1 MKCNFKIKGLDCANC
16 AAELE
21 RAIQKVDG
29 VDTATINFMGEKMVL
44 EINEDDKE
52 DVMKN
57 WEIDRTFE
65 PEDVMKKVKKV
76 IKKEE
81 PDVTLEEI

>member
-1 MKCNFKIKGLDCANC
+1 MKYNFKIKGLDCANC

-29 VDTATINFMGEKMVL
+29 IENATINFMAEKMIL
-44 EINEDDKE
+44 EIAEDSKE
-52 DVMKN
+52 EIMKN
-57 WEIDRTFE
+57 
-65 PEDVMKKVKKV
+65 VKKI

-81 PDVTLEEI
+81 PDVVIEEV

>member
-1 MKCNFKIKGLDCANC
+1 MKYNFKIKGLDCANC

-21 RAIQKVDG
+21 RAIQKINGIDN
-29 VDTATINFMGEKMVL
+29 ATINFMTEKMIL
-44 EINEDDKE
+44 EMNEEKKE

-57 WEIDRTFE
+57 
-65 PEDVMKKVKKV
+65 VKKV

-81 PDVTLEEI
+81 PDVTIEEISNY

>member
-21 RAIQKVDG
+21 RAIQKINGIDN
-29 VDTATINFMGEKMVL
+29 ATINFMTEKMIL
-44 EINEDDKE
+44 EMNEEKKE

-57 WEIDRTFE
+57 
-65 PEDVMKKVKKV
+65 VKKV

-81 PDVTLEEI
+81 PDVTIEEISNY